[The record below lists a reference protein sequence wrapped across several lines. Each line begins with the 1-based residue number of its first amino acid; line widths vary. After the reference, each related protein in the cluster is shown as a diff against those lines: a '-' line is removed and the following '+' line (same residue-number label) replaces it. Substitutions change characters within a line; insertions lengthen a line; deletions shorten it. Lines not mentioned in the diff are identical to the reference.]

1 MVAGHS
7 VSPGSARSSASSTTA
22 RRAAIQPASA
32 AAEAGSARG
41 LVTRRLEGRGH
52 EIAAGVLQ
60 QQLDLALRLLE
71 LGVAHPRQPHALLVQ
86 GQRLLERE
94 LALLQ

>member
-7 VSPGSARSSASSTTA
+7 VSVGSARESASSTTA

-41 LVTRRLEGRGH
+41 LVTRRLEGRGLRTPVLVRH

-60 QQLDLALRLLE
+60 QQLDLALGLLE
-71 LGVAHPRQPHALLVQ
+71 LRVAHPRQPHALLVQ
-86 GQRLLERE
+86 GQRLL
-94 LALLQ
+94 